1 MIENELITRFKRWWN
16 REFGNFTTKFFREI
30 LLVGSYLLVMLLEY
44 LRVMRFQPVS
54 TFVMMFIGFLY
65 FISEV
70 EEDNWG
76 VVKFI
81 TVPGLIM
88 LACISFGLYEHYE
101 TDYKKALQETVVKQ
115 YTIENIEREQEVDNW
130 EGNGKV
136 LKVSYT
142 KNSLTNTVTVTDK
155 ESIKLALHSKDK
167 SKLKLAKVKYSFSNW
182 FRKKYPTEPVP
193 DGEYKIVVEGED

>member
-1 MIENELITRFKRWWN
+1 MTENELIKRFKRWWN

-30 LLVGSYLLVMLLEY
+30 LLVVSYLLVILLEY

-130 EGNGKV
+130 EGNDEV

-142 KNSLTNTVTVTDK
+142 KNSVTNSVTVTDK
-155 ESIKLALHSKDK
+155 EGVKLVLHSKDK
-167 SKLKLAKVKYSFSNW
+167 SKLKL
-182 FRKKYPTEPVP
+182 KK
-193 DGEYKIVVEGED
+193 

>member
-1 MIENELITRFKRWWN
+1 
-16 REFGNFTTKFFREI
+16 
-30 LLVGSYLLVMLLEY
+30 
-44 LRVMRFQPVS
+44 
-54 TFVMMFIGFLY
+54 MMFIGFLY

-81 TVPGLIM
+81 TAPGLIM

-130 EGNGKV
+130 EENDEV

-142 KNSLTNTVTVTDK
+142 KNSVTNSVTVTDCN
-155 ESIKLALHSKDK
+155 S
-167 SKLKLAKVKYSFSNW
+167 Y
-182 FRKKYPTEPVP
+182 R
-193 DGEYKIVVEGED
+193 

>member
-1 MIENELITRFKRWWN
+1 
-16 REFGNFTTKFFREI
+16 
-30 LLVGSYLLVMLLEY
+30 
-44 LRVMRFQPVS
+44 
-54 TFVMMFIGFLY
+54 MMFIGFLY

-81 TVPGLIM
+81 TAPGLIM

-115 YTIENIEREQEVDNW
+115 YTIENIEREQDVDNW
-130 EGNGKV
+130 EENDEV

-142 KNSLTNTVTVTDK
+142 KNSVTNSITVTDK
-155 ESIKLALHSKDK
+155 ESVKLALHSKDK
-167 SKLKLAKVKYSFSNW
+167 SKLKLVKVKHSFSNW
-182 FRKKYPTEPVP
+182 FRKKYPAEPVP
-193 DGEYKIVVEGED
+193 DGEYKIVAEGED